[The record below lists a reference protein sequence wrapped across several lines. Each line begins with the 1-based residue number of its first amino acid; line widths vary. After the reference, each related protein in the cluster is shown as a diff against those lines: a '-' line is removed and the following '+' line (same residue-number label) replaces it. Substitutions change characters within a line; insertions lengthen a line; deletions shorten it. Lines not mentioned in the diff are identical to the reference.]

1 MGALNMLM
9 EVSNPTVEG
18 ALTDAATV
26 VTKVIQTIGSQPI
39 LLCAFGMG
47 VIIPAGTK
55 AVRKL
60 IKSVR

>member
-1 MGALNMLM
+1 MHFFLM
-9 EVSNPTVEG
+9 NEATNPTVEN
-18 ALTDAATV
+18 ALSDATTV
-26 VTKVIQTIGSQPI
+26 VTTIIQTIGSQPI

-47 VIIPAGTK
+47 VIVPAGTK